1 VIVGTKLT
9 ATLKLPDFETS
20 CVDVA
25 VIVAVPA
32 EAGVKTPTPLT
43 LPIVNGLT
51 DQLTVLLKFPVPTT
65 DCVQLVVWFVRMD
78 AEEQAAET
86 ELTVEYG
93 TIMLPLKQPVIKR
106 RGIMSA
112 KVAAMDAAHEGLPS
126 IRLLAECRLVL
137 IRHTA
142 VYRLATARICLLHH
156 VLKQKVVP

>member
-1 VIVGTKLT
+1 MADGEQATPTDVIAGTTLT

-32 EAGVKTPTPLT
+32 EAGVKTPTLLT

-51 DQLTVLLKFPVPTT
+51 DQLTVLLKFPVPMT
-65 DCVQLVVWFVRMD
+65 DEVQVAVWFVRMD

-93 TIMLPLKQPVIKR
+93 TIMSPLKQPAIKR
-106 RGIMSA
+106 RGMMSA
-112 KVAAMDAAHEGLPS
+112 IIAAMDAAHEGLPC
-126 IRLLAECRLVL
+126 IRLLAENRLVL
-137 IRHTA
+137 IRNAA
-142 VYRLATARICLLHH
+142 VYRLATARI
-156 VLKQKVVP
+156 